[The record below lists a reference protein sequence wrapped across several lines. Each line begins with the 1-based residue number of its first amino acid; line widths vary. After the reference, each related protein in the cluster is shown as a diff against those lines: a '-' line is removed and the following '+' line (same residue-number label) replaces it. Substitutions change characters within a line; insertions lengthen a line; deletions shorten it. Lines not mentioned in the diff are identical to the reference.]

1 MKIELTQHERDLLTQ
16 LVDSALREIGP
27 EIRRTMT
34 YDYKD
39 DLKDQR
45 QSLRDLRGR
54 LAAESPNILISEV

>member
-1 MKIELTQHERDLLTQ
+1 MNIELTQRERDLLTQ
-16 LVDSALREIGP
+16 LVDTALREIGP

-45 QSLRDLRGR
+45 QTLRHVRDR
-54 LAAESPNILISEV
+54 LTAENPNIMISEV

>member
-1 MKIELTQHERDLLTQ
+1 MNIELTQRERDLLTQ
-16 LVDSALREIGP
+16 LVDTALREIGP

-45 QSLRDLRGR
+45 QMLRHVRDR
-54 LAAESPNILISEV
+54 LTAEKPNILISEV

>member
-1 MKIELTQHERDLLTQ
+1 MSVELTQQERDLLTQ

-39 DLKDQR
+39 DLKEQR
-45 QSLRDLRGR
+45 QTLRRLRDR
-54 LAAESPNILISEV
+54 LSADRPTVMISEV

>member
-1 MKIELTQHERDLLTQ
+1 MNIELTQRERDLLAQ
-16 LVDSALREIGP
+16 LVDTALREIGP

-45 QSLRDLRGR
+45 QTLRRVRDR
-54 LAAESPNILISEV
+54 LTAENPNILISEV